1 MHSRGGTV
9 SAASLAPLWGE
20 QAKPGLR
27 SSSMIWIWIPAVGWG
42 RPRSRA
48 PMPARASIRARAT
61 IRFHD
66 SSSCSNRVCISCFDL
81 LHTAAAAASP
91 ERSVLRGQ
99 SKATATGTRLQPC
112 RARGLSYELLERL
125 LACRFHFD
133 GDGRHGAAMRCG
145 ERTHTKGRH
154 GTKQVASTSSRV
166 HSLTLGRI

>member
-1 MHSRGGTV
+1 MHWRGDTV
-9 SAASLAPLWGE
+9 SAASLAPLWGSE
-20 QAKPGLR
+20 AKPGLR
-27 SSSMIWIWIPAVGWG
+27 SSSMIWIWMPAVGWG
-42 RPRSRA
+42 RTRSRA
-48 PMPARASIRARAT
+48 PMRTRASIRAQAT
-61 IRFHD
+61 IRFHVVLVVLIA
-66 SSSCSNRVCISCFDL
+66 C
-81 LHTAAAAASP
+81 ASLALTP
-91 ERSVLRGQ
+91 SIQRLARSALRGQ
-99 SKATATGTRLQPC
+99 RKATATGTRLQPC